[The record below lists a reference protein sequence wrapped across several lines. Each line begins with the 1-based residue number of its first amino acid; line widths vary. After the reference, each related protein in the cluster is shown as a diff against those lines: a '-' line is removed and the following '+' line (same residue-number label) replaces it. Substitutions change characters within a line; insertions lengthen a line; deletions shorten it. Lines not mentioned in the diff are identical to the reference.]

1 MAQRQQFLNF
11 DKPEFVDDFVYT
23 PPFEMMEKAL
33 KVNQEGMDTAIATA
47 NLFNNINI
55 DYIDDEQQ
63 RQRVGEII
71 KKYAG
76 QADDVAALIRQDP
89 SKWRQQGAALSG
101 LKNQLAQDFQ
111 YGEIYRTQKN
121 AENWKAFQA
130 ELEKIKDP
138 IVKQA
143 LKDEAMQKW
152 RASYGPEKE
161 GGEGRWNTALYER
174 TQGIDRPDMVGYLND
189 MDIKPDEINLTKDL
203 FDGKTYDSNFKNPDG
218 TTGALFG
225 FNQFTGKW
233 GYIREVKESEKRS
246 YDKVQNAINGYMALP
261 ETIAFEKQQER
272 LRQAGLLDERYYDDK
287 GNRLSIGES
296 SWKGAAQIAE
306 QLGERTSERSDKWR
320 TNETELYYDKVARE
334 KQKEQDEIEANLFT
348 VQTPRD
354 NQGAAF
360 NNEMNAILYTG
371 TTNADGTQTA
381 GLLKQIFGDKASIVE
396 ATMRKQAD
404 PLAYLID
411 RINASTTMREKTV
424 LKATGETKKQ
434 LLERLQQYRN
444 RELRLRASGTTPL
457 ATVVGAEESGRLHK
471 IFNNAVNTHYE
482 TISYKVG
489 DGDATPFRD
498 FNNGAMMYEV
508 SSVDGKTIVP
518 RVGRLGRNITT
529 GEIKEIPATMSPKER
544 LNYEPVMEAS
554 LIQNSGTIQP
564 VNQGSNKQGYVG
576 WNNIQF
582 EFGRKKGAKGNT
594 RQVLQASTPMD
605 LSKGG
610 LISLGANTPETRAI
624 ENPTYSS
631 PTVNQ
636 TVAQTT
642 RTKLADIGSYFEMTP
657 QDFKSSVNGKRIPG
671 FISGDAKIAQ
681 QVTSAWEKL
690 IKDSGVPNT
699 TGSRDAF
706 FSYLEREYPGITASY
721 KRGIA
726 DMNAIEH
733 SWQTSESAKYNTG
746 NHIAPIYNYNAPLSN
761 LFK

>member
-11 DKPEFVDDFVYT
+11 DKPEFVDNFVYT

-47 NLFNNINI
+47 NLFNNLNI

-63 RQRVGEII
+63 RQRVGEVIN
-71 KKYAG
+71 KYAG
-76 QADDVAALIRQDP
+76 KAEDIAALIKQDP

-130 ELEKIKDP
+130 ELDKNIKDSTTR
-138 IVKQA
+138 QA
-143 LKDEAMQKW
+143 LKEEAMQKW

-174 TQGIDRPDMVGYLND
+174 TQAIDRPDMVNY
-189 MDIKPDEINLTKDL
+189 IKGMGIKQDEMSLAKDL
-203 FDGKTYDSNFKNPDG
+203 LSSSRRYDTKLNAVVGDFDK
-218 TTGALFG
+218 
-225 FNQFTGKW
+225 FTGKY
-233 GYIREVKESEKRS
+233 GYIREVKESEKKS
-246 YDKVQNAINGYMALP
+246 YDKVQRAIDGYMELP
-261 ETIAFEKQQER
+261 ETIAFENQQQR
-272 LRQAGLLDERYYDDK
+272 LKEAGLINENYFDEK
-287 GNRLSIGES
+287 GNRLKTGPGS
-296 SWKGAAQIAE
+296 SWAGQAQIAE
-306 QLGERTSERSDKWR
+306 QLGERNSEISDKWR

-348 VQTPRD
+348 VQTPLN

-381 GLLKQIFGDKASIVE
+381 GLLTQIYGDKASTVE
-396 ATMRKQAD
+396 AAMRKQAD
-404 PLAYLID
+404 PIAYLID
-411 RINASTTMREKTV
+411 RIKASTTMGEKTR
-424 LKATGETKKQ
+424 LKATKETKKQ
-434 LLERLQQYRN
+434 LLERLEQYRN

-457 ATVVGAEESGRLHK
+457 ATVVGAEESVKLHK
-471 IFNNAVNTHYE
+471 IFNNGVNTHYE
-482 TISYKVG
+482 AISYKVG

-508 SSVDGKTIVP
+508 SPVDGETIVP
-518 RVGRLGRNITT
+518 RAGRLGRHITT

-544 LNYEPVMEAS
+544 LDYEPVVGAS

-594 RQVLQASTPMD
+594 QQVLQASTPMD

-610 LISLGANTPETRAI
+610 LISIGANTPETRAI

-636 TVAQTT
+636 TVTQTT
-642 RTKLADIGSYFEMTP
+642 KAKLADIGSYFEMTP
-657 QDFKSSVNGKRIPG
+657 QDFQSSVNGKRISG

-681 QVTSAWEKL
+681 KVNSAWEKL

-699 TGSRDAF
+699 TGSRNAF
-706 FSYLEREYPGITASY
+706 FSYLEREYPGIKASY
-721 KRGIA
+721 QRGIA
-726 DMNAIEH
+726 DMKALEH
-733 SWQTSESAKYNTG
+733 SWQTIPAEYNTG
-746 NHIAPIYNYNAPLSN
+746 NHMVPIYINYNAPN
-761 LFK
+761 LFE

>member
-23 PPFEMMEKAL
+23 PPFELMDRAL

-47 NLFNNINI
+47 NLFHNLNI

-71 KKYAG
+71 NKYAG
-76 QADDVAALIRQDP
+76 QADNVAALIRQDP

-130 ELEKIKDP
+130 ELEKIKD
-138 IVKQA
+138 VTTKQA

-174 TQGIDRPDMVGYLND
+174 TQGIDRPDMVTYLKD
-189 MDIKPDEINLTKDL
+189 KDIKPDEINLTKDL
-203 FDGKTYDSNFKNPDG
+203 LSSSRRYDAKLNAVVGD
-218 TTGALFG
+218 
-225 FNQFTGKW
+225 FNKFTGKY
-233 GYIREVKESEKRS
+233 GYFREVKESEKKS
-246 YDKVQNAINGYMALP
+246 YDKVQNAIDGYMELP

-272 LRQAGLLDERYYDDK
+272 LRKAGLLDERYYDDE
-287 GNRLSIGES
+287 GNRLKTGQGS
-296 SWKGAAQIAE
+296 SWAGQAQIAL
-306 QLGERTSERSDKWR
+306 QLGEKSSVISDKWSA
-320 TNETELYYDKVARE
+320 NETELYYDKVARE
-334 KQKEQDEIEANLFT
+334 KKKEQDEIEANLFT
-348 VQTPRD
+348 VQTPVN

-360 NNEMNAILYTG
+360 NNEMNALLYTG

-381 GLLKQIFGDKASIVE
+381 GLLKQIYGDKASMVE
-396 ATMRKQAD
+396 AAMRKQAD
-404 PLAYLID
+404 PFAYLID
-411 RINASTTMREKTV
+411 RLNADTTMGEKK

-434 LLERLQQYRN
+434 LLERLEQYRN

-457 ATVVGAEESGRLHK
+457 ATVVGAEESVKLTK
-471 IFNNAVNTHYE
+471 IFNNGVNTHYE
-482 TISYKVG
+482 TIPYKVG

-508 SSVDGKTIVP
+508 SPIKVDGKEVIVP
-518 RVGRLGRNITT
+518 RARRLGRNINT
-529 GEIKEIPATMSPKER
+529 GEIKEIPATMSTKER
-544 LNYEPVMEAS
+544 LNYEPVLGAS
-554 LIQNSGTIQP
+554 LVQNSGTIQP
-564 VNQGSNKQGYVG
+564 VNQGSNRQGYVG

-594 RQVLQASTPMD
+594 QQVLQASTPMD

-610 LISLGANTPETRAI
+610 LISIGANTPETRAI

-631 PTVNQ
+631 PTVNS
-636 TVAQTT
+636 TVTQTT
-642 RTKLADIGSYFEMTP
+642 RAKLADIGSYFKMTP
-657 QDFKSSVNGKRIPG
+657 QDFQSSVNGKRITG
-671 FISGDAKIAQ
+671 FISGDAKVAQ
-681 QVTSAWEKL
+681 HVTSAWENL
-690 IKDSGVPNT
+690 IKNSSVPNT
-699 TGSRDAF
+699 TGNRDAF
-706 FSYLEREYPGITASY
+706 FSYLEKEYPGIKASY
-721 KRGIA
+721 QRGIA
-726 DMNAIEH
+726 EINALEH
-733 SWQTSESAKYNTG
+733 SWQTTESPKYNTG
-746 NHIAPIYNYNAPLSN
+746 NHMAPIYNYDAPLSD

>member
-11 DKPEFVDDFVYT
+11 DKPEFVNDFVYR
-23 PPFEMMEKAL
+23 PPFEMMDRAL

-47 NLFNNINI
+47 NLFHNLNI

-63 RQRVGEII
+63 RQRVGELI

-76 QADDVAALIRQDP
+76 QADDIAALIRQDP

-130 ELEKIKDP
+130 ELDKNIKDP
-138 IVKQA
+138 TTRQA

-161 GGEGRWNTALYER
+161 GGEGRWNTALYDK
-174 TQGIDRPDMVGYLND
+174 TQGIDRPDMVKY
-189 MDIKPDEINLTKDL
+189 IKEMGVTQDEINLTKDL
-203 FDGKTYDSNFKNPDG
+203 RNGKTYDAKLNAVVGDFDK
-218 TTGALFG
+218 
-225 FNQFTGKW
+225 FTGEY
-233 GYIREVKESEKRS
+233 GYFREVKESEKES
-246 YDKVQNAINGYMALP
+246 YKKVQNAINGYMALP
-261 ETIAFEKQQER
+261 QTIAFEKQQER
-272 LRQAGLLDERYYDDK
+272 LRKAGLLDERYYDDE

-296 SWKGAAQIAE
+296 SWAGQAQIAG
-306 QLGERTSERSDKWR
+306 QLGQKSSTRSDKWR
-320 TNETELYYDKVARE
+320 TNETDIYWDGVAR
-334 KQKEQDEIEANLFT
+334 QKEKEQNEIEANLFT
-348 VQTPRD
+348 VQTPLN

-360 NNEMNAILYTG
+360 NNEMNALLYTG

-381 GLLKQIFGDKASIVE
+381 GLLKQIYGDKASIVE
-396 ATMRKQAD
+396 ATMRKQDD

-411 RINASTTMREKTV
+411 RLKASTTMGENTK
-424 LKATGETKKQ
+424 LKSTGETKKQ
-434 LLERLQQYRN
+434 LLERLEQYRN

-457 ATVVGAEESGRLHK
+457 ATVVGAEESVRLHK
-471 IFNNAVNTHYE
+471 IFNNSVNTHYE

-508 SSVDGKTIVP
+508 SPIKVNGEEVIVP
-518 RVGRLGRNITT
+518 RAGRLGRNKNT
-529 GEIKEIPATMSPKER
+529 GEIKEIPATMSLKER
-544 LNYEPVMEAS
+544 LNYEPVMGAS

-564 VNQGSNKQGYVG
+564 VNQGGNKQGYVG
-576 WNNIQF
+576 WSNIQF
-582 EFGRKKGAKGNT
+582 EFGRKKGAEGNT
-594 RQVLQASTPMD
+594 QLVLQASTPMD
-605 LSKGG
+605 LSQGG

-624 ENPTYSS
+624 EIPTYSS
-631 PTVNQ
+631 PTVNH
-636 TVAQTT
+636 TVTQTT

-657 QDFKSSVNGKRIPG
+657 QDFQSSVNGKRIPG

-690 IKDSGVPNT
+690 IKNRGVPNT
-699 TGSRDAF
+699 TGSRDTF
-706 FSYLEREYPGITASY
+706 FSYLEREYPGIKASY
-721 KRGIA
+721 QRGIA
-726 DMNAIEH
+726 EINSLEQDWKA
-733 SWQTSESAKYNTG
+733 TSAKYNTG
-746 NHIAPIYNYNAPLSN
+746 NHTAPIYTD
-761 LFK
+761 LFNN

>member
-23 PPFEMMEKAL
+23 PPFEMMDRAL

-47 NLFNNINI
+47 NLFHNLNI

-71 KKYAG
+71 NKYAG
-76 QADDVAALIRQDP
+76 QADNVAALIRQDP

-130 ELEKIKDP
+130 ELEKIKD
-138 IVKQA
+138 VTTKQA

-152 RASYGPEKE
+152 RASYKDADGNYK
-161 GGEGRWNTALYER
+161 WNTALYDK
-174 TQGIDRPDMVGYLND
+174 TQGIDRPDMVA
-189 MDIKPDEINLTKDL
+189 DIKAMGIGQDEINLTKDL
-203 FDGKTYDSNFKNPDG
+203 FSSSKRYDAKLNAVVGDFDK
-218 TTGALFG
+218 
-225 FNQFTGKW
+225 FTGKY
-233 GYIREVKESEKRS
+233 GYIREVKESEKES
-246 YDKVQNAINGYMALP
+246 YKKVQNAIDGYMELP

-272 LRQAGLLDERYYDDK
+272 LRQAGLLDERYYDDE

-296 SWKGAAQIAE
+296 SWKGAAQMAL
-306 QLGERTSERSDKWR
+306 QLGERNSERSDKWR
-320 TNETELYYDKVARE
+320 TNETELYYDRVARE
-334 KQKEQDEIEANLFT
+334 KKKEQDEIEANLFT
-348 VQTPRD
+348 VQTPVD

-360 NNEMNAILYTG
+360 NNEMNALLYTG

-381 GLLKQIFGDKASIVE
+381 GLLKQIYGDKASMVE
-396 ATMRKQAD
+396 AAMRKQAD
-404 PLAYLID
+404 PFAYLID
-411 RINASTTMREKTV
+411 RLNADTTMGEKK

-434 LLERLQQYRN
+434 LLERLEQYRN

-457 ATVVGAEESGRLHK
+457 ATVVGAEESVKLHK
-471 IFNNAVNTHYE
+471 IFNNGVNTHYE

-489 DGDATPFRD
+489 DGDATIFRD

-508 SSVDGKTIVP
+508 SPIKVDGKEVIVP
-518 RVGRLGRNITT
+518 RVGKLGRNRTT
-529 GEIKEIPATMSPKER
+529 GEIIEIPATMPIKKR
-544 LNYEPVMEAS
+544 LDYEPVLGAS
-554 LIQNSGTIQP
+554 LIKNSGTIQP
-564 VNQGSNKQGYVG
+564 VNQGGNKQGYVG

-594 RQVLQASTPMD
+594 QQVLQASTPMD

-610 LISLGANTPETRAI
+610 LISIGANTPETRAI

-631 PTVNQ
+631 PTVNS
-636 TVAQTT
+636 TVTQTT
-642 RTKLADIGSYFEMTP
+642 RAKLADIGSYFKMTP
-657 QDFKSSVNGKRIPG
+657 QDFQSSVNGKRITG
-671 FISGDAKIAQ
+671 FISGDAKVAQ
-681 QVTSAWEKL
+681 HVTSAWENL
-690 IKDSGVPNT
+690 IKNSSVPNT
-699 TGSRDAF
+699 TGNRDAF
-706 FSYLEREYPGITASY
+706 FSYLEKEYPGIKASY
-721 KRGIA
+721 QRGIA
-726 DMNAIEH
+726 EINALEH
-733 SWQTSESAKYNTG
+733 SWQTTESPKYNTG
-746 NHIAPIYNYNAPLSN
+746 NHMAPIYNYDAPLSD

>member
-23 PPFEMMEKAL
+23 PPFEMMDRAL

-47 NLFNNINI
+47 NLFNNLNI

-130 ELEKIKDP
+130 ELDKNIKDSTTR
-138 IVKQA
+138 QA
-143 LKDEAMQKW
+143 LKEEAMQKW
-152 RASYGPEKE
+152 RASYKDADGNYK
-161 GGEGRWNTALYER
+161 WNTALYDK
-174 TQGIDRPDMVGYLND
+174 TQGIDRPDMVAY
-189 MDIKPDEINLTKDL
+189 IKGMGIKQDEMSLTKDL
-203 FDGKTYDSNFKNPDG
+203 FNGKTYDTKLNAVVGDFDK
-218 TTGALFG
+218 
-225 FNQFTGKW
+225 FTGEY
-233 GYIREVKESEKRS
+233 GYIREVKESEKDS
-246 YDKVQNAINGYMALP
+246 YAKVQRAIDGYMQMP

-296 SWKGAAQIAE
+296 SWAGQAQMAL
-306 QLGERTSERSDKWR
+306 QLGERNSERSDKWR

-348 VQTPRD
+348 VQTPLN

-411 RINASTTMREKTV
+411 RINAGKTMGEKTR
-424 LKATGETKKQ
+424 LKATGENKKQ

-457 ATVVGAEESGRLHK
+457 ATVVGAEESVRLHK
-471 IFNNAVNTHYE
+471 IFNNSVNTHYE

-508 SSVDGKTIVP
+508 SPIKVNGKEVIVP
-518 RVGRLGRNITT
+518 RVGRLGRNKNT

-544 LNYEPVMEAS
+544 LNYEPVLGAS
-554 LIQNSGTIQP
+554 LIKNSGTIQP

-582 EFGRKKGAKGNT
+582 EFGRKKGAEGNT
-594 RQVLQASTPMD
+594 QQVLQASTPMD

-610 LISLGANTPETRAI
+610 LISIGANTPETRVI

-631 PTVNQ
+631 PTVNS
-636 TVAQTT
+636 TVTQTT
-642 RTKLADIGSYFEMTP
+642 KAKLADIGSYFQMTP
-657 QDFKSSVNGKRIPG
+657 QEFQSSVNGKRTTG

-706 FSYLEREYPGITASY
+706 FSYLEKEYPGIKASY
-721 KRGIA
+721 QRGIA
-726 DMNAIEH
+726 DLNDIQH
-733 SWQTSESAKYNTG
+733 SWQTSESAEYNTG
-746 NHIAPIYNYNAPLSN
+746 NHIAPTYNYNAPLSD